1 MPFGMGKKEQVSFTT
16 DVTNKDDVEEIQKI
30 AHRLESGEKVVMVA
44 KQSRFK
50 PGGSKMSPDIIF
62 ATDKRMIIRNPS
74 ALGMREKVESIPY
87 DKITAFEL
95 ERGMLSSTL
104 KIRASGYQGDIDAID
119 KEKAEKMSQF
129 IRDAM
134 DKAKKSQSFQQQS
147 NGGSQLSVADE
158 LAKIGKLKEQGII
171 SEEEFKQMKQELLKR
186 L

>member
-1 MPFGMGKKEQVSFTT
+1 MPFGSKKDQVSFTT
-16 DVTNKDDVEEIQKI
+16 DVTDKDELEEIQRV
-30 AHRLESGEKVVMVA
+30 AHRLEPGEKVVMVA

-50 PGGSKMSPDIIF
+50 PGGSKMSPDTIF
-62 ATDKRMIIRNPS
+62 ATDKRMLIRNPS

-104 KIRASGYQGDIDAID
+104 KIKASGYQGDIDAIT
-119 KEKAEKMSQF
+119 KEKAEKMSQY

-134 DKAKKSQSFQQQS
+134 DKVKKTQAYQQQP
-147 NGGSQLSVADE
+147 GGGQQLSVADE
-158 LAKIGKLKEQGII
+158 LVKLAKLKEQGIL
-171 SEEEFKQMKQELLKR
+171 SEAEFQQMKQELLKR

>member
-1 MPFGMGKKEQVSFTT
+1 MPFGSKKDQVSFTT
-16 DVTNKDDVEEIQKI
+16 DVTDKDELEEIQRV
-30 AHRLESGEKVVMVA
+30 AHRLEPGEKVVMVA

-50 PGGSKMSPDIIF
+50 PGGSKMSPDTIF
-62 ATDKRMIIRNPS
+62 ATDKRMLIRNPS

-104 KIRASGYQGDIDAID
+104 KIKASGYQGDIDAIT
-119 KEKAEKMSQF
+119 KEKAEKMSQY

-134 DKAKKSQSFQQQS
+134 DKAKKTQAYQQQP
-147 NGGSQLSVADE
+147 GGGQQLSVADE
-158 LAKIGKLKEQGII
+158 LVKLAKLKEQGIL
-171 SEEEFKQMKQELLKR
+171 SEAEFQQMKQELLKR